1 MFFNKLILV
10 DCNQI
15 INYFLQYFR
24 QPEEKSYVIC
34 EESQFTNLA
43 IPWTE
48 FYTAPDGSQQ
58 LLYCIQ
64 FDDVEQHG
72 VDTFETTTA
81 TVRRQYSDFA
91 QLHASLEE
99 VKIVESYVKFC
110 FDLPFFLSL
119 FA

>member
-1 MFFNKLILV
+1 MQRNTHTFCCAYKFKL
-10 DCNQI
+10 
-15 INYFLQYFR
+15 YFR
-24 QPEEKSYVIC
+24 QAEEKSYVIC
-34 EESQFTNLA
+34 EDSQFANLA

-81 TVRRQYSDFA
+81 TVRRQYSDFV
-91 QLHASLEE
+91 QLHSSLEE
-99 VKIVESYVKFC
+99 VNILLGYYI
-110 FDLPFFLSL
+110 
-119 FA
+119 